1 MPKGSSDP
9 RDYNRLVDLTFN
21 IVAWADKKTS
31 GLLIYAAIRSNFLKG
46 LKNHLT
52 YCLIAPPVV
61 LSFNIFSVPTIQQ
74 KNSWRHLLFLLA
86 LSVYINAN
94 KITVF

>member
-21 IVAWADKKTS
+21 IVAWGDKKTS

-61 LSFNIFSVPTIQQ
+61 LSFNTFSVSQFNRKTAGGIYFFY
-74 KNSWRHLLFLLA
+74 LLSL
-86 LSVYINAN
+86 YI
-94 KITVF
+94 